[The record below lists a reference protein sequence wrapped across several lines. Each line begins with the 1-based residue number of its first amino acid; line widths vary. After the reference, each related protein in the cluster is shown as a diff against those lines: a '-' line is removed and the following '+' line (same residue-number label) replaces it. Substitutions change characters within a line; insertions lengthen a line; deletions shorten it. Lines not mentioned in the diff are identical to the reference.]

1 MNKTDLEMYKEVEEA
16 LYKNATGY
24 EYEETTTNE
33 SVDLEGKAVVTKEV
47 VKKTAP
53 ANLDAQKFWLENKKP
68 RTTTVININVS
79 FDKEEI
85 DYKRPKK
92 HKNG

>member
-16 LYKNATGY
+16 LYKSATGY
-24 EYEETTTNE
+24 EYEETTVNE

-68 RTTTVININVS
+68 RNTTVIHINVS

-85 DYKRPKK
+85 DCKRSKK